1 MKLSPTLKW
10 IGLALL
16 GLLVAI
22 AVAIAASNLASRQ
35 IGLSSESISA
45 GEALAPAAK
54 SDRGRSSPSSGRS
67 HDRGHHDET
76 TPTTTAPPPEEPPA
90 TTTVEPPAESGDDH
104 GGGHESD
111 D

>member
-1 MKLSPTLKW
+1 VKLSPTLRW
-10 IGLALL
+10 TGLALL
-16 GLLVAI
+16 GLLVAV

-54 SDRGRSSPSSGRS
+54 PDRGRSPNSGRG
-67 HDRGHHDET
+67 HDGGHDET
-76 TPTTTAPPPEEPPA
+76 TTTTTSPPPEEPPA

-104 GGGHESD
+104 GGGPEGD